1 MLKKSLLFS
10 RVLSARSISSSH
22 IPNYHHSYFEHLPPH
37 WPKQPLVRLNNGQLM
52 PKIGLGTAVT
62 TEELCKPAI
71 KDAVLNVGY
80 RHIDTATLYGNEAWI
95 GEALEEALNSQ
106 EAKKKSI
113 KREDIF
119 ITTKLTEAEKSHPE
133 KALKASLSRLRLD
146 YVDLYLIHWPHTMYI
161 PETDSWERIP
171 LS

>member
-1 MLKKSLLFS
+1 M
-10 RVLSARSISSSH
+10 
-22 IPNYHHSYFEHLPPH
+22 
-37 WPKQPLVRLNNGQLM
+37 
-52 PKIGLGTAVT
+52 
-62 TEELCKPAI
+62 
-71 KDAVLNVGY
+71 KDAILDVGY
-80 RHIDTATLYGNEAWI
+80 RHLDTATLYGNEAWI
-95 GEALEEALNSQ
+95 GEALSEVFSSQ

-119 ITTKLTEAEKSHPE
+119 ITTKLPEHEKSNPE
-133 KALKASLSRLRLD
+133 KAIKDSLTRLKVD